1 MCVLQVVCMGLF
13 CFVGGSSLIDFIN
26 ASTQSGSAW
35 FCVRGFG
42 SIVGPC
48 FLSPWNILRMMDLA
62 GRANAAAQAVNGEAT
77 VTRMIRIVFLYL
89 VVVVVSLC
97 VSIRS
102 CWL

>member
-1 MCVLQVVCMGLF
+1 MCVIQMVCMGFF
-13 CFVGGSSLIDFIN
+13 CFVGGFPLIAFMS
-26 ASTQSGSAW
+26 ASAQSVSAG

-42 SIVGPC
+42 SIIGPC

-89 VVVVVSLC
+89 VEVVVPLC
-97 VSIRS
+97 VSIWL

>member
-1 MCVLQVVCMGLF
+1 MCVLQLVCMSF
-13 CFVGGSSLIDFIN
+13 CCFVGGSSLIDFKN
-26 ASTQSGSAW
+26 ASTHSGSAW
-35 FCVRGFG
+35 FCVWGFG

-97 VSIRS
+97 VSIRL